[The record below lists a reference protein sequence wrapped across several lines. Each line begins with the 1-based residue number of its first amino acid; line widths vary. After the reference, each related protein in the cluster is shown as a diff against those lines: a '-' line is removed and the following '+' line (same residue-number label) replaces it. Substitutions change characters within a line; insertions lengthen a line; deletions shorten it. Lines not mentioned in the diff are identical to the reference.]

1 MAAWTFKGESGK
13 SFVDTAVTLESQGV
27 SSATVSFRSLEPDI
41 LTLEYQVADYAASS
55 TLPELRQTI
64 SLYRDSDRFFF
75 GHVIRVSPKVDAN
88 SSTVIVEVAGPWWW
102 LDRIPMTSSQVDGEG
117 NSATRPMF
125 VFGDFTNGASM
136 KANLEAAIDRAIA
149 LGAPVIRGTI
159 SATFTVPR
167 ITLSQSTC
175 GDVISEL
182 VRLIPDTMLWFDY
195 SGTGYA
201 TLNISRRAD
210 ASTPKS
216 MFTLSPNLVTN
227 GDFVSDIS
235 GWTKSGDAAS
245 TIEWDSGRLKVTA
258 ATNYDGAVQSVSG
271 LVSGKT
277 YKFSADYEFGT
288 ATQLQ
293 IRAGSEPSTDISS
306 PSSGTAVNYFTASS
320 ATMSMYIRTGGS
332 TGTMF
337 FDNISIVQVPA
348 VPSGSDSVST
358 DLTAMN
364 IQPLIELE
372 VSQVKVPFVTRATTG
387 ETQYTT
393 QDSGSSSTGKVEIL
407 PVSGPELVDFL
418 PNDQLDTL
426 KIAAS
431 YSGDLTGLSEA
442 VKAIVYPGWA
452 DLSSTYGSTEG
463 SQWGLDVTD
472 TFISGG
478 SIPIVV
484 NRNISAANTGSSTAS
499 GTTTQTFPA
508 GTTAFAQTSF
518 SSFSGKKFV
527 RFEDDQDPPQW
538 AIDDYSMVQYTP
550 AVISWFDGNDT
561 ASNFNQDRR
570 LDLLN
575 LVQWTYSRGS
585 TNNTGIEIPSA
596 PTYLFGI
603 WTPTNDEVKLWM
615 MNTSDIPA
623 DNTLIRGADF
633 TFAAPP
639 ANFAANLLAA
649 QNYVPHEGSI
659 ELTSSAT
666 GATRFRGTKVRVTG
680 SLSTMTAMD
689 ALVSG
694 ETLDIREGSTQV
706 ELGQPPRLD
715 FLEFVNRVRRTPQ
728 DNTQYVADAVS
739 GVTPLL
745 DATDVPAATLAY
757 SLRKLRAA
765 YSGKALKLRR
775 TTGSVE
781 VDVDFDASGKV
792 GYGSAIT
799 VTSGSYSGTMTLE
812 AFCEADDC
820 FVKTWYDQTGNNRD
834 MTQATASAQPK
845 LISSGTL
852 LDAPVYDG
860 TDDLMVSNYEFEST
874 YDDVQWLCVC
884 NPASIVVQGVM
895 SDIRT
900 FNQGIEVLTGTIP
913 GAHWRMHV
921 QNDDFV
927 TTLPAPVAGTDYLV
941 NVSYRKTSL
950 SGGQGDIVRVNGNE
964 QIKAVNKNLFASQRT
979 PFFIGARRAPNHGGA
994 SYSLYGPWDG
1004 SIAEVCG
1011 WESVFT
1017 SAQEA
1022 AVEANVAEYHGI
1034 TLA

>member
-64 SLYRDSDRFFF
+64 SLYRDSDRFFY
-75 GHVIRVSPKVDAN
+75 GNVIRVSPKVDAN

-117 NSATRPMF
+117 NSATRPSF
-125 VFGDFTNGASM
+125 VFGDFADGGDMAI
-136 KANLEAAIDRAIA
+136 NLTLAIDRAID
-149 LGAPVIRGTI
+149 LGAPLIKGTI
-159 SATFTVPR
+159 SNSFQVPR
-167 ITLSQSTC
+167 ITLNQSTC

-182 VRLIPDTMLWFDY
+182 VRLIPDTMVWFDY

-245 TIEWDSGRLKVTA
+245 TIEWDNGRLKVNA
-258 ATNYDGAVQSVSG
+258 ATNYDGAVQSASG
-271 LVSGKT
+271 LVSGKV

-293 IRAGSEPSTDISS
+293 IRAGSEPSTDLSS

-320 ATMSMYIRTGGS
+320 ATMSIYIRTGGS

-337 FDNISIVQVPA
+337 FDNISIVQVPS

-393 QDSGSSSTGKVEIL
+393 QDSGSSATGKVEIL

-418 PNDQLDTL
+418 PNDQLDTI
-426 KIAAS
+426 KIANA
-431 YSGDLTGLSEA
+431 YDGDTAGLALA
-442 VKAIVYPGWA
+442 VKKDVYPGWA
-452 DLSSTYGSTEG
+452 DVVASVAGSEG
-463 SQWGLDVTD
+463 TNYGLDCTD
-472 TFISGG
+472 TFVFGAGG
-478 SIPIVV
+478 STITVF
-484 NRNISAANTGSSTAS
+484 RNLSSS
-499 GTTTQTFPA
+499 VGGTTEVYPA
-508 GTTAFAQTSF
+508 GTTTLAQTAIPA
-518 SSFSGKKFV
+518 GKKFV
-527 RFEDDQDPPQW
+527 CFENGQQPPQW
-538 AIDDYSMVQYTP
+538 AIDDYSLTEYFP
-550 AVISWFDGNDT
+550 NVISWFD
-561 ASNFNQDRR
+561 Q
-570 LDLLN
+570 N
-575 LVQWTYSRGS
+575 LSGS
-585 TNNTGIEIPSA
+585 TYNQARRYAILDATEWSLANASTSNTGIDNSGA
-596 PTYLFGI
+596 GTYMFAI
-603 WTPTNDEVKLWM
+603 WLPEKSVKLWLCD
-615 MNTSDIPA
+615 TAKIPA

-649 QNYVPHEGSI
+649 QNYVPHEGAI
-659 ELTSSAT
+659 ELTSSDT

-745 DATDVPAATLAY
+745 DATDVPAATIAA
-757 SLRKLRAA
+757 STRKLRAA
-765 YSGKALKLRR
+765 YSGHCMKIRR
-775 TTGSVE
+775 TSDSAQANVA
-781 VDVDFDASGKV
+781 FDSDGLLS
-792 GYGSAIT
+792 YYSAIT
-799 VTSGSYSGTMTLE
+799 VTSGSSTAQNLAQFTNGTDAHVVT
-812 AFCEADDC
+812 F
-820 FVKTWYDQTGNNRD
+820 YDQSGNGRD
-834 MTQATASAQPK
+834 FAQGTASAQPK
-845 LISSGTL
+845 I
-852 LDAPVYDG
+852 
-860 TDDLMVSNYEFEST
+860 VSNGKLIDPTFERTSST
-874 YDDVQWLCVC
+874 AGDFMTSSYTHSSLGSDPFTYCAVC
-884 NPASIVVQGVM
+884 KSATLDNPSLPAADRIFGLM
-895 SDIRT
+895 SDISNYNKGVEIIASVGFWRSHVMTTDLASTFTLDTDQDIILSSYINSGSNNHKMRKNGSEQTRT
-900 FNQGIEVLTGTIP
+900 TSRNITNRQAFSIGTRRTTATLQTWDGTIP
-913 GAHWRMHV
+913 EV
-921 QNDDFV
+921 V
-927 TTLPAPVAGTDYLV
+927 TFESQLNSTQVAALE
-941 NVSYRKTSL
+941 
-950 SGGQGDIVRVNGNE
+950 GNMSE
-964 QIKAVNKNLFASQRT
+964 F
-979 PFFIGARRAPNHGGA
+979 
-994 SYSLYGPWDG
+994 Y
-1004 SIAEVCG
+1004 
-1011 WESVFT
+1011 
-1017 SAQEA
+1017 
-1022 AVEANVAEYHGI
+1022 GI